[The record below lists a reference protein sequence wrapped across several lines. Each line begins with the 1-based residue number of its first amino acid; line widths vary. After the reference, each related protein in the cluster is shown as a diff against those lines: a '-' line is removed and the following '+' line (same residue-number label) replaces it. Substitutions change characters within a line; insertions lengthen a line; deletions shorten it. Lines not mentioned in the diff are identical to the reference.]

1 MKEKALFITNIC
13 LVLLF
18 GIYLVTALFVDY
30 PKSVNIIV
38 LSVYF
43 LYAVVR
49 VIYFMKR
56 FRKWPK
62 ITKIPNHNPSIH
74 TQPRDKQCPRGIFV
88 SVLCHPE
95 RSATPRGARSR
106 TFACR
111 GCTLGAQQQAKARI
125 FAKCEC
131 DTGDCPLCRV
141 RRTWYCGAV
150 PRVVATRDLWTVCA
164 TSV

>member
-1 MKEKALFITNIC
+1 MMKEKALFITNIC

-56 FRKWPK
+56 FRK
-62 ITKIPNHNPSIH
+62 
-74 TQPRDKQCPRGIFV
+74 
-88 SVLCHPE
+88 
-95 RSATPRGARSR
+95 
-106 TFACR
+106 
-111 GCTLGAQQQAKARI
+111 
-125 FAKCEC
+125 
-131 DTGDCPLCRV
+131 
-141 RRTWYCGAV
+141 
-150 PRVVATRDLWTVCA
+150 
-164 TSV
+164 